1 MTTELKYTLIFYG
14 IFLIS
19 GYLFRKVKANDEA
32 VIDDTLSS
40 NRMAHYLGMII
51 MISFACAVTMT
62 VITIMKFFN

>member
-19 GYLFRKVKANDEA
+19 GYLFRKIKANDEA
-32 VIDDTLSS
+32 VIDDSLPS
-40 NRMAHYLGMII
+40 NRMAHYLGII
-51 MISFACAVTMT
+51 IIISFACAVTMT

>member
-19 GYLFRKVKANDEA
+19 GYLFKKIKANDEV
-32 VIDDTLSS
+32 VIDDSLPS
-40 NRMAHYLGMII
+40 NRMAHYLGII
-51 MISFACAVTMT
+51 IIISFACAVTMT

>member
-19 GYLFRKVKANDEA
+19 GYLFRKIKANDEG
-32 VIDDTLSS
+32 VIDDLLPT
-40 NRMAHYLGMII
+40 NRMAHYLGII
-51 MISFACAVTMT
+51 IIISFACAVTMT

>member
-19 GYLFRKVKANDEA
+19 GYLFRKIKANDEVA
-32 VIDDTLSS
+32 IDDSLPS
-40 NRMAHYLGMII
+40 NRMAHYLGII
-51 MISFACAVTMT
+51 IIISFACAVTMT

>member
-19 GYLFRKVKANDEA
+19 GYLFRKIKANDEV
-32 VIDDTLSS
+32 VIDDSLPS
-40 NRMAHYLGMII
+40 NRMAHYLGII
-51 MISFACAVTMT
+51 IIISFACAITMS

>member
-19 GYLFRKVKANDEA
+19 GYLFKKIKANDEV
-32 VIDDTLSS
+32 VIDDSLPS
-40 NRMAHYLGMII
+40 NRMAHYLGII
-51 MISFACAVTMT
+51 IIISFVCAVTMT